1 LGIKNHTNKHVKNM
15 KRIKENKE
23 MDEPIIRELE
33 KDEKIY
39 YLNNIDMYT
48 NYVKASLLKFAGS
61 EHADIRN

>member
-1 LGIKNHTNKHVKNM
+1 
-15 KRIKENKE
+15 
-23 MDEPIIRELE
+23 MDAIRELE

-61 EHADIRN
+61 EHVDIRN